1 MAGFNRRQLIHA
13 LGGAA
18 LLAPVLARGN
28 ILMGNQT
35 MVRLGVT
42 DLSFHRAT
50 AAVIV
55 QVLQRMGFALERS
68 YALHEAN
75 FEQLRAGSI
84 DMIAS
89 AWIPSSHGLYK
100 ARVEEQVATR
110 ELGLH
115 YEPYALW
122 GVPDYIPESEVSS
135 VEDLLK
141 PQVVARMHPLIQ
153 GIGPGAGITRF
164 SLRMMDDYGLTSA
177 GYHFRT
183 GTQEEC
189 VEAFESLVQAGG
201 WGVVPLWHPQFLHF
215 RHLIRDLKDPKGL
228 LGSVDRAVLLA
239 RADRLGHLS
248 AAQIQVLDN
257 IRLSNA
263 IVAELD
269 YAINREGRSADQAAI
284 RWLDKNPQMLA
295 SWLTPLG

>member
-1 MAGFNRRQLIHA
+1 MAGFNRRQFIHA
-13 LGGAA
+13 LGGTA
-18 LLAPVLARGN
+18 LLAPMLARGN
-28 ILMGNQT
+28 ILMGTQT
-35 MVRLGVT
+35 MLRLGVT

-55 QVLQRMGFALERS
+55 QVLKRMGVPVERS

-75 FEQLRAGSI
+75 FEQLRTGSI

-110 ELGLH
+110 EVGLH

-122 GVPDYIPESEVSS
+122 GVPDYVPESVVGSI
-135 VEDLLK
+135 EDLLK
-141 PQVVARMHPLIQ
+141 PQVIARMQPLIQ

-164 SLRMMDDYGLTSA
+164 SLKIMDDYDLTLA
-177 GYHFRT
+177 GYRFRT
-183 GTQEEC
+183 GTEEEC
-189 VEAFESLVQAGG
+189 VEAFESLVQTGR

-215 RHLIRDLKDPKGL
+215 RHRIRDLKDPKGL

-269 YAINREGRSADQAAI
+269 YAISREGRNADQAAT

-295 SWLTPLG
+295 SWLAPLG

>member
-1 MAGFNRRQLIHA
+1 MAGYNRRQFIHA

-28 ILMGNQT
+28 MLLGSQI

-50 AAVIV
+50 AAVIT
-55 QVLQRMGFALERS
+55 QVLQRMGFAVERS

-75 FEQLRAGSI
+75 FEQLRTGSI

-100 ARVEEQVATR
+100 TRVEEKVATR

-122 GVPDYIPESEVSS
+122 GVPDYIPISEVGM

-141 PQVVARMHPLIQ
+141 PQVIARMTPLIQ

-164 SLRMMDDYGLTSA
+164 SLRMMDDYGLASA

-189 VEAFESLVQAGG
+189 VRAFESLVLTRR
-201 WGVVPLWHPQFLHF
+201 WGIVPLWHPQFLHF
-215 RHLIRDLKDPKGL
+215 RHRIRDLKDPKGL

-239 RADRLGHLS
+239 RADRLEHFS
-248 AAQIQVLDN
+248 AAQIHVLDN

-269 YAINREGRSADQAAI
+269 YAINRDGRSADQAAT
-284 RWLDKNPQMLA
+284 RWLDQNPQILA
-295 SWLTPLG
+295 SWLTPLS